1 MRGPTPVSDS
11 PEPHV
16 TETDTEDGVQGS
28 AARRLWQRKPARLSL
43 IVVLLYLC
51 LGMAGALGLL
61 PDPKLLVGVPNQPP
75 SLDALPLWLGT
86 DVLGRSV
93 LWRIAAGTTTALV
106 VGFGTALVAVPL
118 GTLLG
123 LLAGWFG
130 GWVDDLVNWLYAV
143 VTAVPGILLVVAVA
157 YAMGRGL
164 TAICIALAV
173 SEWVSIMRLVRG
185 EVLKHR
191 SMDYV
196 AAARLGGASRW
207 QLLFGEV
214 APNVWHVSIIWTSL
228 VMLAAI
234 KSEVVLTY
242 LGIGVQDGTSWGL
255 LIAGASQDL
264 VNDIWWPLAGTV
276 VAMSVLILSLSR
288 LTDDL
293 RDVLDPRAPV

>member
-1 MRGPTPVSDS
+1 VQLNPALEHPT
-11 PEPHV
+11 
-16 TETDTEDGVQGS
+16 S
-28 AARRLWQRKPARLSL
+28 AAGRLWRRWPARISL
-43 IVVLLYLC
+43 LVVLAYL
-51 LGMAGALGLL
+51 LVGLAGGLGLL
-61 PDPKLLVGVPNQPP
+61 PDPKLIIAGPHQPP
-75 SLDALPLWLGT
+75 SLGALPLWLGT

-93 LWRIAAGTTTALV
+93 LWRILAGTTTALI
-106 VGFGTALVAVPL
+106 VGFGTALIAVPL

-130 GWVDDLVNWLYAV
+130 GWVDDLINWLYAV
-143 VTAVPGILLVVAVA
+143 VTAVPGMLLVVAVA

-173 SEWVSIMRLVRG
+173 SEWVSVMRLVRG

-191 SMDYV
+191 GMDYV
-196 AAARLGGASRW
+196 LAARLGGASPW
-207 QLLFGEV
+207 QQLFGEV

-234 KSEVVLTY
+234 KSEVILTY
-242 LGIGVQDGTSWGL
+242 LGIGVQDGASWGL
-255 LIAGASQDL
+255 LIVGASQDL

-276 VAMSVLILSLSR
+276 AAMSTLILALSR

-293 RDVLDPRAPV
+293 RDVLDPRSSA

>member
-1 MRGPTPVSDS
+1 MQSHLAFERPLS
-11 PEPHV
+11 P
-16 TETDTEDGVQGS
+16 GQ
-28 AARRLWQRKPARLSL
+28 RLWQRWPARISL
-43 IVVLLYLC
+43 IIVLLYGLVG
-51 LGMAGALGLL
+51 LAGGLGLL
-61 PDPKLLVGVPNQPP
+61 PDAKLIVAGPNQAP
-75 SLDALPLWLGT
+75 SLAAVPLWLGT

-93 LWRIAAGTTTALV
+93 LWRIVAGTTTALI

-143 VTAVPGILLVVAVA
+143 VTAVPGMLLVVAVA

-173 SEWVSIMRLVRG
+173 SEWVSVMRLVRG

-196 AAARLGGASRW
+196 MAARLGGASPW
-207 QLLFGEV
+207 QQLFGEV

-242 LGIGVQDGTSWGL
+242 LGIGVQDGASWGL
-255 LIAGASQDL
+255 MIAGASQDL

-276 VAMSVLILSLSR
+276 AAMSTLILALSR

-293 RDVLDPRAPV
+293 RDVLDPRSPS

>member
-1 MRGPTPVSDS
+1 MAD
-11 PEPHV
+11 
-16 TETDTEDGVQGS
+16 TDDDV
-28 AARRLWQRKPARLSL
+28 AAAKTAFQRLWHRRPARLSL
-43 IVVLLYLC
+43 AVVTLYLC
-51 LGMAGALGLL
+51 LGLAGALGWL
-61 PDPKLLVGVPNQPP
+61 PDAKLIVGAPNQPP
-75 SLDALPLWLGT
+75 SMDTPTLWLGT

-93 LWRIAAGTTTALV
+93 LWRIAAGTTTALI

-118 GTLLG
+118 GTVLG

-130 GWVDDLVNWLYAV
+130 GWVDDLINWLYAV

-164 TAICIALAV
+164 AAICIALAV

-207 QLLFGEV
+207 QQLFGEV
-214 APNVWHVSIIWTSL
+214 APNVWHVSIVWTSL

-242 LGIGVQDGTSWGL
+242 LGIGVQDGASWGL

-276 VAMSVLILSLSR
+276 VTMSVLILSLSR

-293 RDVLDPRAPV
+293 RDVLDPRSPA